1 MAWFWTAA
9 LIVNYLVALFVVVS
23 VLRRR
28 GEPAA
33 MLAWIFAAVTI
44 PFLGSTLYAILGS
57 NRIPRKASRRR
68 RRVAY
73 MLAEFSRRAEQ
84 AVPAEGT
91 APAQE
96 LPAEL
101 ARVEQMGR
109 RMAQMPATG
118 GNEVEVYEEAEA
130 TFAALEE
137 GIRAARQHVNLLYY
151 IWQPDETGQHFRDLL
166 VERARQGVAC
176 RVLLDSVGCLT
187 LRRSFTR
194 SMEQAGVRVAFFLP
208 LYPFGRRWTLHMRN
222 HRKIAVID
230 GQVGFVGS
238 QNIGD
243 EYRGRLRRL
252 SPWYD
257 SHVRV
262 SGPAALFLQQTF
274 AEDWFFAT
282 REELD
287 RQEFF
292 PRPQLAG
299 KSVVQILPTGPDQDI
314 SSLGQLIF
322 AAISAAHRSIRIAT
336 PYFVPDPALQMAL
349 IHAACRGVRVEIVLP
364 TRTDA
369 QVVLWAARSFYA
381 ELLEAGVEIY
391 EFDEGV
397 LHSKIITVDERWC
410 MLGSANMDVR
420 SFRLNFEIT
429 ALLYDETIAGRLA
442 ASIDRCAARSR
453 RITRRDVWGRS
464 LPQQLIEGTAR
475 LFAPLL

>member
-1 MAWFWTAA
+1 MAWFWAAA
-9 LIVNYLVALFVVVS
+9 LIANYLVALFVVVS

-33 MLAWIFAAVTI
+33 MLAWIFAVITL

-57 NRIPRKASRRR
+57 NRIRRKASRRR
-68 RRVAY
+68 RRVAH

-84 AVPAEGT
+84 AVRAEGS
-91 APAQE
+91 APGQE
-96 LPAEL
+96 LPPEL

-109 RMAQMPATG
+109 RVAQMPATG

-137 GIRAARQHVNLLYY
+137 AIRSARRHVNLLYY
-151 IWQPDETGQHFRDLL
+151 IWQPDETGRHFRDLL
-166 VERARQGVAC
+166 AERARRGLAC
-176 RVLLDSVGCLT
+176 RVLLDSVGCLA

-194 SMEQAGVRVAFFLP
+194 PMVEAGVRVAFFLP

-243 EYRGRLRRL
+243 EYRGRFRRL

-257 SHVRV
+257 SHMRV

-282 REELD
+282 REDLD
-287 RQEFF
+287 REEFF
-292 PRPQLAG
+292 PRPQPAG
-299 KSVVQILPTGPDQDI
+299 RSVVQILPTGPDQDI
-314 SSLGQLIF
+314 SALGQLLF
-322 AAISAAHRSIRIAT
+322 AAISAAQRSIRIAT

-349 IHAACRGVRVEIVLP
+349 IHAAYRGVRVEIVLP

-369 QVVLWAARSFYA
+369 TFVLWAARSFYA

-391 EFDEGV
+391 EFEEGV

-429 ALLYDETIAGRLA
+429 ALVYDQTIAGRLA

-453 RITRRDVWGRS
+453 RITRRDVWGRK
-464 LPQQLIEGTAR
+464 LHQQLIEGAAR